1 MRQRQN
7 DSRGHEGR
15 EGRADRQPRSAARP
29 PSPVPLTAEAM
40 TPAGLR
46 AMNDAAG
53 NGAVNRM
60 LSVQRAGG
68 SGSGRHSRSE
78 GGGSGRHSRPEG
90 SGSGRRSR
98 RDAPSRRDPKDVM
111 KDIKAEVD
119 GPPLVSY
126 GARRQGRAHEEF
138 WMRFPRFKNGEEA
151 EETTHET
158 SALLFDSMKGAQ
170 ERARQEEPDSGAE
183 DANNREVQGMLIND
197 RLVFASNFNSSVDT
211 LVSQGRQVYGH
222 EPSLQELLAF
232 QQSREGRRRGLH
244 AYEAENLEAKLASYR
259 RKNAAIVTGQR
270 GAGEQGRGPDPAAK
284 VLQAQLNSPVIVVD
298 VEDENLHTMLTS
310 PKYAGRVFL
319 LRFAQLDPRAKK
331 QGENKGEMKQEESVH
346 AEQKLLIAL
355 SRAGVDPGQAATK
368 PLVIMGKYRPCMG
381 CAAAL
386 TYYRD
391 QMGFGNLSFDKNYGH
406 YFQGSVKSLDT
417 HLKHIMDDNYH
428 AYIRHMVHNDITST
442 PAMAHE
448 AAPAGA
454 VHRRGGPA
462 LRVPGRL
469 AARQADVTPVASDA
483 EFDENDTYTRVARP
497 LQDTWTVD
505 TAPAGIGKGTA
516 THQVPRRR
524 TDKLSAAQADQLHGL
539 WNGEAGADATNES
552 RQQAIELLFTYHRS
566 TTMSLKH
573 LGAAIDLSEDRLGSY
588 LTRYEREGHWTHT
601 PQRSNK
607 PARGAASTT
616 TARSRKKGAAEK
628 QFTKGGELDD
638 YGMDAIKATIR
649 GLPRNDW
656 SKDWERLHKGRSSGV
671 LNPTKAPVDL
681 LARLAQLRRDR
692 GYNVPDMSA
701 YLHTG
706 ENGDNLRKAIKRKGE
721 PRLAELEKGLDKG
734 KAPARHQDVEMGEA
748 SAPAAA
754 APSSYA
760 AADSSAYA
768 AADQSAYAA
777 TDPSAYAAAYTAS
790 DPSAYPAAY
799 PASGSSA
806 YAMADTSS
814 YSMAGT
820 SAYGGE
826 SSASGAGYQ
835 AQAPEVPG
843 YSLHFD
849 PSTGQ
854 PYYLDDETGAHY
866 VRIGGTMVRLQVQD
880 SYDVDMSGTGQY

>member
-1 MRQRQN
+1 MRQRQT

-15 EGRADRQPRSAARP
+15 EGRADRQPRPAARTS
-29 PSPVPLTAEAM
+29 SPVPLTAEGM

-53 NGAVNRM
+53 NGAVNRV

-68 SGSGRHSRSE
+68 SGSGRHSRPE
-78 GGGSGRHSRPEG
+78 GSGSGRHSRPEG
-90 SGSGRRSR
+90 SGSGRHSR
-98 RDAPSRRDPKDVM
+98 RDAPARRDPKDVM
-111 KDIKAEVD
+111 KDIKSEVD
-119 GPPLVSY
+119 GPPLVNY

-138 WMRFPRFKNGEEA
+138 WMRFPRFKDGEEA

-170 ERARQEEPDSGAE
+170 ERARQEEPDGGAE

-232 QQSREGRRRGLH
+232 QQSQEGRRRGLH

-259 RKNAAIVTGQR
+259 RKNAAIVSGQR

-298 VEDENLHTMLTS
+298 VEDKNLHTMLTS

-331 QGENKGEMKQEESVH
+331 QGKNRGEMKQEESVH

-355 SRAGVDPGQAATK
+355 SHAGVTPGQAATK

-391 QMGFGNLSFDKNYGH
+391 QMGFGNLSFDENYGH
-406 YFQGSVKSLDT
+406 YFQGSVNSLHT
-417 HLKHIMDDNYH
+417 HLEHIMDDDYLAH
-428 AYIRHMVHNDITST
+428 IKQMVRNDITST

-454 VHRRGGPA
+454 GHRRRGPT

-483 EFDENDTYTRVARP
+483 EFDEDGTYTRVARP

-524 TDKLSAAQADQLHGL
+524 TDKLSADQADQLHGL
-539 WNGEAGADATNES
+539 WNGGAGAGATNES
-552 RQQAIELLFTYHRS
+552 RQQAIELLFNYHRS
-566 TTMSLKH
+566 STMSLKH
-573 LGAAIDLSEDRLGSY
+573 LGSAVDLSENRLGTY
-588 LTRYEREGHWTHT
+588 LTRYEKEGHWTHT

-616 TARSRKKGAAEK
+616 TATSRKKGAVEK
-628 QFTKGGELDD
+628 QFSKGRPLDRAGKD
-638 YGMDAIKATIR
+638 TIKAAIR
-649 GLPRNDW
+649 GLSGNAW
-656 SKDWERLHKGRSSGV
+656 CADWERRHSGRSSSD
-671 LNPTKAPVDL
+671 LNPTKAPLDL
-681 LARLAQLRRDR
+681 LATLARLRRDDN
-692 GYNVPDMSA
+692 YSVSEMSA

-706 ENGDNLRKAIKRKGE
+706 SNGDNLRKALNRKGKE
-721 PRLAELEKGLDKG
+721 RLAQIEGDSG
-734 KAPARHQDVEMGEA
+734 AASSAQADQYAAPAPAQADHYAA
-748 SAPAAA
+748 S
-754 APSSYA
+754 SSQADYYQA
-760 AADSSAYA
+760 GSSSGAGYYAADSSS
-768 AADQSAYAA
+768 Q
-777 TDPSAYAAAYTAS
+777 
-790 DPSAYPAAY
+790 
-799 PASGSSA
+799 
-806 YAMADTSS
+806 
-814 YSMAGT
+814 AGH
-820 SAYGGE
+820 YGGE
-826 SSASGAGYQ
+826 SSATGAGYQ
-835 AQAPEVPG
+835 PQVPEVPG
-843 YSLHFD
+843 STLHLD
-849 PSTGQ
+849 PFGQAIYVEDDTGH
-854 PYYLDDETGAHY
+854 HY
-866 VRIGGTMVRLQVQD
+866 ILVGGRMVRFQTSVD
-880 SYDVDMSGTGQY
+880 AGDVRMSDY